1 MTNILRKFPNDPVA
15 PDIER
20 GEGPYLYLKN
30 GTKYLDA
37 TSGWTSYATLGF
49 SHPKI

>member
-30 GTKYLDA
+30 GTKYLELHLD
-37 TSGWTSYATLGF
+37 G
-49 SHPKI
+49 HPMQI